1 MGVNGLLPCLKSITR
16 SVPLERYRG
25 LTAAVDAMSWLHKGV
40 FACDVKTL
48 ALCQRNNSDQCG
60 SAELRCVKYAMTKAE
75 LLQAKF
81 GIKVLLI
88 IDGDS
93 LPSKK
98 EENGETCC
106 FLIKVCILSPFVSS
120 HFYNALIGSKA
131 QKRKR
136 RGLPEGGS
144 CRESW

>member
-48 ALCQRNNSDQCG
+48 AHCQRNNSDQCG
-60 SAELRCVKYAMTKAE
+60 SAELRCVKYAMAKAE
-75 LLQAKF
+75 FLQTKF

-106 FLIKVCILSPFVSS
+106 FLIV
-120 HFYNALIGSKA
+120 
-131 QKRKR
+131 
-136 RGLPEGGS
+136 
-144 CRESW
+144 